1 MKQLLINFIIF
12 GIFITLGHIIA
23 SYCNSESLK
32 LDIMFLLAVFACAC
46 ARMIENF
53 NSEEEEEDETY

>member
-23 SYCNSESLK
+23 SYCTVEGLK
-32 LDIMFLLAVFACAC
+32 LDIMFLLGVLGCAC
-46 ARMIENF
+46 VRMTEF
-53 NSEEEEEDETY
+53 YSEEEEENETN

>member
-23 SYCNSESLK
+23 SYCNAESLK
-32 LDIMFLLAVFACAC
+32 LDIMFLLGVLGCAC
-46 ARMIENF
+46 IRMTEF
-53 NSEEEEEDETY
+53 HLEKEEEDETY

>member
-23 SYCNSESLK
+23 SYCNVESLK
-32 LDIMFLLAVFACAC
+32 LDIMFLFGVLGCAC
-46 ARMIENF
+46 ARMTEF
-53 NSEEEEEDETY
+53 YSEKEEKDETY